1 NSENEVAC
9 SFDLRGK
16 QAGDWD
22 LVITNPNTQFRRLE
36 RGFKVEAAINRLSV
50 VTKEQTIR
58 PDLPSSIIII
68 QAQDYNGNPAKT
80 LEPINISL
88 NSNGEFSLEK
98 ESWTFVDSLIIK
110 SGEHEAGIYYKNSE
124 EESDTLSFSN
134 EIFGQISQSI
144 NIDENAPKTWR
155 FDNLN
160 EYIYDN
166 SKIEVSNSLAKLKD
180 IGREG
185 DFYAIN
191 FDLENKNNFIQ
202 EDVKGFITR
211 WEYDSGSLGHF
222 DYPINDKIK
231 AGTILDI
238 NGKLYTI
245 LKIDGDG
252 THARAVELD
261 EFVPTG
267 EILHIYGINFKNTN
281 IALGGGGYT
290 RLISFSKATPYNDYL
305 LRVELDAS
313 FDYTK
318 TQVNGEDLRFFVNE
332 TELDYYIDTWNE
344 NSYSLILVKIPE
356 EGTLSINMAYGNE
369 DVLPK
374 SNPEI
379 ISNLLAGYD
388 FDDSNEIGKDIFDL
402 RDGVN
407 TSSTLLTTGCVSK
420 SCLNLNGSAYIT
432 VPNFNIGNSS
442 FVSFWAKS
450 SSYGGTMPFS
460 FNGDNY
466 SSGPDL
472 YFTGS
477 AAYWNTGDG
486 STNKFS
492 GSSYPD
498 SKWHHFTV
506 INDEK
511 TNAKL
516 YIDGILKG
524 TAIFKNNKTETNNTF
539 FIGRY
544 DSGGYNFVGQIDK
557 FKIYNNLIPET
568 NIEDDYYSG
577 LKQLLNNGTI
587 TQTEFNQRASTLNY
601 DIVATASQETNVTIP
616 VSSYYSTTLGQFNVS
631 DFTHVLGVEI
641 TQNVPENTST
651 KFLVSFDQR
660 QTWRY
665 WNETKWVESSLKNI
679 EANGM
684 NKNLVESLTQD
695 IWESDFGFNK
705 EKTQAI
711 DFAVSLR
718 TTNASHSP
726 SLSKIIINYKKEGY
740 DEASPFIK
748 NKQGLPYSELLAFT
762 DIAGANNRGVNTYQI
777 SNNGED
783 FYFFNDANWA
793 LVEGGVEQSNIV
805 DIVNDNIA
813 QFVTD
818 VGTGEFYF
826 KLFLNTGAH
835 TDPAIIDDVSL
846 SYIYHTDPLIE
857 SISANLGVND
867 SVSNITIYGSNFV
880 NGLIIKLVKEGAQDI
895 LAKNIN
901 FISNSE
907 VNINFDL
914 SLASLGLYDLI
925 LINPDKRSFTVEGA
939 FTINDASPIITEII
953 PSQGTNNSVVNIR
966 INGSNFDQGL
976 KARLIKSGE
985 QNIDCEVLESAST
998 SISCNFDLVGKTR
1011 GLWDVEV
1018 INPSSLSSE
1027 LKNAFTLIPSIY
1039 KLSFVT
1045 SEKELRP
1052 NKSSSK
1058 IIVEAHDYAGN
1069 AVNVLEDTNILISST
1084 SLTQKFSVD
1093 KTSWQDSLT
1102 ALIPLGS
1109 SSITFYY
1116 KDEAESN
1123 FTLSAIED
1131 PDLGWLDAEQNIII
1145 NSNAPAKW
1153 HFDVYDEYTFDDVKL
1168 DIFNSKVVL
1177 KNIEQEK
1184 QDVTLSFD
1192 SSDDYME
1199 EDVKGNVTY
1208 WYQDEGNHGHFNN
1221 EAINKLLPGT
1231 KLFINGIP
1239 YSIIEINNGGTPYKS
1254 VKLSSQ
1260 APSGIIDKIIGTK
1273 FANGKLSL
1281 NGGTLGTKE
1290 SPGLSCL
1297 DILINDSSTPSG
1309 IYWINPTQTE
1319 GEEFQ
1324 AYCDM
1329 TTNGGGWTLA
1339 LLNSPYATPV
1349 VPNWNDVVNKNNI
1362 TGNMENGLNSGFDSF
1377 LGVKYWNLL
1386 GNKLRIEQ
1394 GSSSTSLTR
1403 QAYYDFYLD
1412 TSNYYALKLSN
1423 ESITLG
1429 GASSGFYSSHNNKPL
1444 TTYDADHDA
1453 NSGNCAT
1460 YYGNTAWWYT
1470 SCWSGSFWGG
1480 GTGGSYQNKP
1490 YWTGSSSDYYNW
1502 GAIWIK
1508 DVSETPT
1515 LSLGTLFPES
1525 LYTIQTKSQIN
1536 TEIWD
1541 HLLSIQIDEETPLN
1555 TNIKYLIS
1563 FDNKET
1569 WRYFNGT
1576 SWEISHL
1583 NNIEID
1589 GMTKTGLEALT
1600 KENLES
1606 AAGFVK
1612 SFTQSIDFAISLKT
1626 TDRNVAPSMN
1636 QISINYEVPAYDAS
1650 NQTIVNNTREP
1661 YSTLSSFGETL
1672 GQNNEGTIT
1681 YQLSNNGS
1689 SFYYFNGENWVSAQ
1703 GYENSN

>member
-1 NSENEVAC
+1 KIISDFDIKQIYLSGLTSLYNKGRITYADYNNKAQQLNIPLHRIENSLFINQTLILHTNLNSINTHDWDTIEGVVIDQEELVGTSIKYLVSFDNKQTWKYFNGKFWATTLIQNIDRDGMSESLLESLTEANFSAPLGFSNNVDTLDFAIGFKIQDEAKNPLLNQIDVNYAIFNRLEDNPSIINTRTVPYSSIRFFGETLGQNNEGTITYQLSNNGSSFYYFNGENWVSAQGYENSNGADVVNEHISQFAQDVGVGDFYFKAFLHSEEGLQKVELDSVSIFFEFNPEPQISTINPTVATNNDLSLPITINGSNFTEGAQVKLTKLNNEDIICSNVNVLSSEEITCNFNLNLKDGGLWNVIVTNNDTRFVTLSNAFSITDMSPTISSVTPSIGNNNTQKKDVIITGTNFKEGLTVRLTKPGYDPINAFDIAPNSENEVAC

-267 EILHIYGINFKNTN
+267 EISHIYGINFKNTD

-305 LRVELDAS
+305 LRVELDVS

-718 TTNASHSP
+718 TTNTSYSP
-726 SLSKIIINYKKEGY
+726 SLNRITINYKKEGY
-740 DEASPFIK
+740 DEANPFIQ
-748 NKQGLPYSELLAFT
+748 NNQGLPYSELLTFT
-762 DIAGANNRGVNTYQI
+762 
-777 SNNGED
+777 
-783 FYFFNDANWA
+783 
-793 LVEGGVEQSNIV
+793 
-805 DIVNDNIA
+805 
-813 QFVTD
+813 
-818 VGTGEFYF
+818 
-826 KLFLNTGAH
+826 
-835 TDPAIIDDVSL
+835 
-846 SYIYHTDPLIE
+846 
-857 SISANLGVND
+857 
-867 SVSNITIYGSNFV
+867 
-880 NGLIIKLVKEGAQDI
+880 
-895 LAKNIN
+895 
-901 FISNSE
+901 
-907 VNINFDL
+907 
-914 SLASLGLYDLI
+914 
-925 LINPDKRSFTVEGA
+925 
-939 FTINDASPIITEII
+939 
-953 PSQGTNNSVVNIR
+953 
-966 INGSNFDQGL
+966 
-976 KARLIKSGE
+976 
-985 QNIDCEVLESAST
+985 
-998 SISCNFDLVGKTR
+998 
-1011 GLWDVEV
+1011 
-1018 INPSSLSSE
+1018 
-1027 LKNAFTLIPSIY
+1027 
-1039 KLSFVT
+1039 
-1045 SEKELRP
+1045 
-1052 NKSSSK
+1052 
-1058 IIVEAHDYAGN
+1058 
-1069 AVNVLEDTNILISST
+1069 
-1084 SLTQKFSVD
+1084 
-1093 KTSWQDSLT
+1093 
-1102 ALIPLGS
+1102 
-1109 SSITFYY
+1109 
-1116 KDEAESN
+1116 
-1123 FTLSAIED
+1123 
-1131 PDLGWLDAEQNIII
+1131 
-1145 NSNAPAKW
+1145 
-1153 HFDVYDEYTFDDVKL
+1153 
-1168 DIFNSKVVL
+1168 
-1177 KNIEQEK
+1177 
-1184 QDVTLSFD
+1184 
-1192 SSDDYME
+1192 
-1199 EDVKGNVTY
+1199 
-1208 WYQDEGNHGHFNN
+1208 
-1221 EAINKLLPGT
+1221 
-1231 KLFINGIP
+1231 
-1239 YSIIEINNGGTPYKS
+1239 
-1254 VKLSSQ
+1254 
-1260 APSGIIDKIIGTK
+1260 
-1273 FANGKLSL
+1273 
-1281 NGGTLGTKE
+1281 
-1290 SPGLSCL
+1290 
-1297 DILINDSSTPSG
+1297 
-1309 IYWINPTQTE
+1309 
-1319 GEEFQ
+1319 
-1324 AYCDM
+1324 
-1329 TTNGGGWTLA
+1329 
-1339 LLNSPYATPV
+1339 
-1349 VPNWNDVVNKNNI
+1349 
-1362 TGNMENGLNSGFDSF
+1362 
-1377 LGVKYWNLL
+1377 
-1386 GNKLRIEQ
+1386 
-1394 GSSSTSLTR
+1394 
-1403 QAYYDFYLD
+1403 
-1412 TSNYYALKLSN
+1412 
-1423 ESITLG
+1423 
-1429 GASSGFYSSHNNKPL
+1429 
-1444 TTYDADHDA
+1444 
-1453 NSGNCAT
+1453 
-1460 YYGNTAWWYT
+1460 
-1470 SCWSGSFWGG
+1470 
-1480 GTGGSYQNKP
+1480 
-1490 YWTGSSSDYYNW
+1490 
-1502 GAIWIK
+1502 
-1508 DVSETPT
+1508 
-1515 LSLGTLFPES
+1515 
-1525 LYTIQTKSQIN
+1525 
-1536 TEIWD
+1536 
-1541 HLLSIQIDEETPLN
+1541 
-1555 TNIKYLIS
+1555 
-1563 FDNKET
+1563 
-1569 WRYFNGT
+1569 
-1576 SWEISHL
+1576 
-1583 NNIEID
+1583 
-1589 GMTKTGLEALT
+1589 
-1600 KENLES
+1600 
-1606 AAGFVK
+1606 
-1612 SFTQSIDFAISLKT
+1612 
-1626 TDRNVAPSMN
+1626 
-1636 QISINYEVPAYDAS
+1636 
-1650 NQTIVNNTREP
+1650 
-1661 YSTLSSFGETL
+1661 
-1672 GQNNEGTIT
+1672 
-1681 YQLSNNGS
+1681 
-1689 SFYYFNGENWVSAQ
+1689 
-1703 GYENSN
+1703 